1 MRIVFH
7 GENAATF
14 TEGFRD
20 LLDGGDFEI
29 IRVGDD
35 LTDAG
40 EIESFRNA
48 DIIVGT
54 HLDANDPKPEKA
66 RVYLIAAA
74 GYDPVDFACLAPGA
88 TACNCHGHERPIAE
102 YVISGMLAHRVPLV
116 DADRRLREGDWAYRA
131 GPIGNL
137 HDELTG
143 GTVALVGYGHISQEI
158 ARMAKTFDMT
168 VHVANRSP
176 VAPSEF
182 VDAYWPMDDLAGVLR
197 EADFVVSAL
206 PLMDATA
213 GLIGANEFS
222 QMKSSAVLFNV
233 GRGGV
238 VEEKALFEALRDK
251 TIAGAVIDTWYVYPS
266 VENDAPHPSDYP
278 IHELDNVIMTPH
290 MSGWTHGTI
299 RRRREEMAANV
310 NRLVTGESLKSV
322 VFSGD

>member
-14 TEGFRD
+14 VEGFSD
-20 LLDGGDFEI
+20 LLEGDHEFVS
-29 IRVGDD
+29 VGDA

-40 EIESFRNA
+40 EIECFRTA

-54 HLDANDPKPEKA
+54 HLSADDPKPENA
-66 RVYLIAAA
+66 RLYLIAAA
-74 GYDPVDFACLAPGA
+74 GIDAIDFTCLAPDA
-88 TACNCHGHERPIAE
+88 KACNCHGHERPIAE
-102 YVISGMLAHRVPLV
+102 YVVAGMLAHRVPLM
-116 DADRRLREGDWAYRA
+116 DADKRLRKGDWAYRA

-158 ARMAKTFDMT
+158 ARMAKTFDMV
-168 VHVANRSP
+168 VHVVNRSP
-176 VAPSEF
+176 VATGEL
-182 VDAYWPMDDLAGVLR
+182 VDAYWPMDGLGEALR

-213 GLIGANEFS
+213 GLIGNDEFN

-238 VEEKALFEALRDK
+238 IEERALYEALRDK

-266 VENDAPHPSDYP
+266 PESDTPHPSDFP
-278 IHELDNVIMTPH
+278 IHELNNVIMTPH

-310 NRLVTGESLKSV
+310 NRLAAGEALKSV
-322 VFSGD
+322 VFP